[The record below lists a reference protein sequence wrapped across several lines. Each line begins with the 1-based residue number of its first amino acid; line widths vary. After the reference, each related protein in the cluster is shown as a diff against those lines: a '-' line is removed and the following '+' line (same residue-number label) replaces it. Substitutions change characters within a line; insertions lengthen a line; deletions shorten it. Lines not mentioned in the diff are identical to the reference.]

1 MFSPELLSLFAWTDD
16 GDGGNIVGI
25 QQGFEIRISR
35 FSFLLFILLVS
46 GSHPHKNSL
55 SHNSVVAFSSDVR
68 ALK

>member
-1 MFSPELLSLFAWTDD
+1 MFSPKLLSLFAWTEND
-16 GDGGNIVGI
+16 DGGNIVGI

-55 SHNSVVAFSSDVR
+55 SHNRVVAFSSYMH
-68 ALK
+68 